1 MNYQTIEQQ
10 AEPTRHTNAPVTVT
24 NDDHIASTTAGTTAR
39 ELIETVLFI
48 LLIFFIFR
56 GVVQNYRVQGQSM
69 EPNFH
74 TDQYLIVNK
83 IIFFHFDL
91 NAPLRL
97 LPGLGNL
104 PPDVIYPLRT
114 PQRGDIVI
122 VEEPVPEAE
131 AEREEIL
138 IKRVI
143 GLPGETVQ
151 IKDGVVRINGQP
163 LREQQ
168 SDGGYLIEETN
179 CYGGKLCEPYV
190 VPAGHIVV
198 MGDHR
203 SNSLDSRSWGAD
215 PGLPLDRV
223 IGKAWVSY
231 WPRTEWG
238 VIPMPAY
245 SAATP

>member
-1 MNYQTIEQQ
+1 
-10 AEPTRHTNAPVTVT
+10 
-24 NDDHIASTTAGTTAR
+24 
-39 ELIETVLFI
+39 
-48 LLIFFIFR
+48 
-56 GVVQNYRVQGQSM
+56 M

-83 IIFFHFDL
+83 IVYFHFDL

-104 PPDVIYPLRT
+104 PPDVVYPLRT

-122 VEEPVPEAE
+122 VEEPVPESE

-143 GLPGETVQ
+143 GLPGETVH
-151 IKDGVVRINGQP
+151 IKDGTVLINGQP

-168 SDGGYLIEETN
+168 NDGGYLIEETN

-215 PGLPLDRV
+215 PGLSLDRV

-231 WPRTEWG
+231 WPRAEWG
-238 VIPMPAY
+238 VIPTPSY
-245 SAATP
+245 TIATQ

>member
-1 MNYQTIEQQ
+1 
-10 AEPTRHTNAPVTVT
+10 
-24 NDDHIASTTAGTTAR
+24 
-39 ELIETVLFI
+39 
-48 LLIFFIFR
+48 
-56 GVVQNYRVQGQSM
+56 
-69 EPNFH
+69 
-74 TDQYLIVNK
+74 
-83 IIFFHFDL
+83 
-91 NAPLRL
+91 
-97 LPGLGNL
+97 
-104 PPDVIYPLRT
+104 
-114 PQRGDIVI
+114 VI

-151 IKDGVVRINGQP
+151 IKDGVVLIDGRP

-168 SDGGYLIEETN
+168 ADGGYLIEETN

-190 VPAGHIVV
+190 IPVAHIVV

-223 IGKAWVSY
+223 VGKAWVSY
-231 WPRTEWG
+231 WPRSEWG
-238 VIPMPAY
+238 FIPMPTY
-245 SAATP
+245 TAAVSQ